1 MLKTNELSIVILSYN
16 TKDLLNKCLLSVT
29 KAIGKRQDI
38 EIIVVDN
45 ASTDGSAQ
53 MVEQRYKSIEI
64 LRNKENLGFAGGN
77 NIALKRC
84 QSRFVLL
91 LNSDTEILP
100 EALDIMLEYMNNNLQ
115 VGAATC
121 MIRLKNGQ
129 IDDACHRGFPTP
141 WNAFCHFS
149 GLGKLFPLSTLLN
162 GYHLGYQNLD
172 KIHEIDAC
180 CGAFMM
186 IRQVVGQKLNWLDED
201 YFFYG
206 EDLDFCYRVKQNGW
220 KIIFNPEASIVHWKG
235 VSSGMKE
242 TSSEITTADK
252 ETKKRAVSASI
263 QAMKLFYQKHYVKK
277 YPRILTKAILVGINL
292 LEQNRLKSLEAK

>member
-1 MLKTNELSIVILSYN
+1 MSKINELSVVILSYN

-29 KAIGKRQDI
+29 RAIGKREDI

-45 ASTDGSAQ
+45 ASTDGSIE
-53 MVEQRYKSIEI
+53 MVEQRYKDVRI
-64 LRNKENLGFAGGN
+64 LRNKKNLGFASGN
-77 NIALKRC
+77 NRALKKC

-100 EALDIMLEYMNNNLQ
+100 ETLDVILKYMNNNTH
-115 VGAATC
+115 VGVATC
-121 MIRLKNGQ
+121 LIKLKNGQ
-129 IDDACHRGFPTP
+129 IDDACHRGFPSP
-141 WNAFCHFS
+141 WNALCHFS
-149 GLGKLFPLSTLLN
+149 GLGKIFPQSVIFN

-186 IRQVVGQKLNWLDED
+186 IRLEVGQKLKWLDED

-206 EDLDFCYRVKQNGW
+206 EDLDFCYRVKQLGW
-220 KIIFNPEASIVHWKG
+220 KIIFNPETSIIHWKG

-242 TSSEITTADK
+242 TSRDITKADE
-252 ETKKRAVSASI
+252 ETKRKAVSAST
-263 QAMKLFYQKHYVKK
+263 QAMKLFYQKHYVQK
-277 YPRILTKAILVGINL
+277 YPRILTKAVLAGINF
-292 LEQNRLKSLEAK
+292 LEQKRLSDLKMK

>member
-1 MLKTNELSIVILSYN
+1 MLKNKELSIVILNFN

-29 KAIGKRQDI
+29 KAIDKRQDI

-45 ASTDGSAQ
+45 ASTDGSTE

-64 LRNKENLGFAGGN
+64 LRNKENLGFAAGN
-77 NIALKRC
+77 NIALRKC

-91 LNSDTEILP
+91 LNSDTEISP
-100 EALDIMLEYMNNNLQ
+100 ETLDIMLEYMKNNPQ
-115 VGAATC
+115 VGVATC
-121 MIRLKNGQ
+121 LVRLKNGQ

-149 GLGKLFPLSTLLN
+149 GLGKIFPLSPLLN

-186 IRQVVGQKLNWLDED
+186 IRQEVGQKLNWLDED

-206 EDLDFCYRVKQNGW
+206 EDLDFCYRVKQNDW
-220 KIIFNPEASIVHWKG
+220 KIIFNPDVSILHWKG

-242 TSSEITTADK
+242 TSKEITTADLD
-252 ETKKRAVSASI
+252 TKKKALMAST
-263 QAMKLFYQKHYVKK
+263 QAMKIFYQKHYLQK
-277 YPRILTKAILVGINL
+277 YPKILTYAVLAGIDL
-292 LEQNRLKSLEAK
+292 LEKRRMSKLKTS